1 MLNKILV
8 CFEVFGLRPSN
19 EYTKMASFWKNELL
33 KMAFFMYSI
42 GRGVWNMFKRKVYD
56 ELKNGRAIAM
66 EKRLFC

>member
-19 EYTKMASFWKNELL
+19 EYTKMASLWKSELL

-42 GRGVWNMFKRKVYD
+42 GRCVWNMFKRK
-56 ELKNGRAIAM
+56 A
-66 EKRLFC
+66 